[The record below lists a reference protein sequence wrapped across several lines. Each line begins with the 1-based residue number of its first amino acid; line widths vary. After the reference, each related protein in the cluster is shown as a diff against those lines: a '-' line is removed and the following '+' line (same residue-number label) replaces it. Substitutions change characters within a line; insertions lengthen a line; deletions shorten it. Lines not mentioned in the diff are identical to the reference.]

1 MTTSAE
7 QLNRTISGVGRGR
20 LFALAISLLTS
31 LIVVSPF
38 FWLGNASGHDFQFHA
53 GSWLDAAGQWKEGI
67 IYPRWSEWANHGF
80 GEPRFIFYPPMS
92 WMLGAALG
100 SVLPWNHVPVVFI
113 VLVQTFA
120 GMSAF
125 AFARRMLPNRGALLA
140 AGCYV
145 ANPYALLIIYM
156 RSDFA
161 ELLAIAFFPLLVLA
175 ALHAGGVL
183 VNRSGAHRRAIVI
196 FAVLFAAVWL
206 SNAPAG
212 VMASYSCAL
221 LFAWA
226 SLTERSWRLLAR
238 GAAGL
243 ALGFGL
249 AGFYLAP
256 AAYEQRWVN
265 ISQALSAGL
274 PPSQNFLYTQIN
286 DPEHNLFNM
295 IASSVAMLMIVLAG
309 IAALAARRA
318 ATESAASSEETKLWR
333 ALFVLCAAATVLM
346 LRFTSLLWDVLPKLR
361 FLQFPWRWMAIL
373 ALPFAFFL
381 GVAIGRQRWWWLW
394 TGAVIVALGAT
405 GTLLVNQA
413 WWDTED
419 IPVLRAAIAHGEGFD
434 GTDEYD
440 PLADDHYNLPE
451 KAPLVRLL
459 QNESGGSVPAAR
471 AIHVE
476 RWMAEGKEV
485 RVNSRV
491 PLQVSL
497 RVLIY
502 PAWNVEVNGI
512 AVTPERPEDSGQMI
526 VPVPAGE
533 SRISVRF
540 LRTKDRTFGGVL
552 SVASLA
558 AALILLY
565 WPKRK

>member
-38 FWLGNASGHDFQFHA
+38 FSLGNASGHDFQFHA

>member
-125 AFARRMLPNRGALLA
+125 AFARRMLPDRGALLA

>member
-7 QLNRTISGVGRGR
+7 QLSRPNSGVGRGW
-20 LFALAISLLTS
+20 LLALAISLLTS

-38 FWLGNASGHDFQFHA
+38 IWLGNASGHDFQFHA

-100 SVLPWNHVPVVFI
+100 LAVPWNHVPVVFI
-113 VLVQTFA
+113 VLVQTLA

-125 AFARRMLPNRGALLA
+125 AFARRMLPDRGALLA
-140 AGCYV
+140 AGCYA

-161 ELLAIAFFPLLVLA
+161 ELLAMAFFPLLFLA
-175 ALHAGGVL
+175 ALEISGL
-183 VNRSGAHRRAIVI
+183 LENRNASARPSVVF
-196 FAVLFAAVWL
+196 FAAMFAAVWL

-212 VMASYSCAL
+212 VLASYSCAL

-274 PPSQNFLYTQIN
+274 PPSQNFLYAQIN
-286 DPEHNLFNM
+286 DPEHNFFNM
-295 IASSVAMLMIVLAG
+295 IASSVAVLMIVLAG
-309 IAALAARRA
+309 IAATAEHRKAAKSA
-318 ATESAASSEETKLWR
+318 VSSGESKMWR
-333 ALFVLCAAATVLM
+333 ALFVLCVAATVLM
-346 LRFTSLLWDVLPKLR
+346 LRFTSLLWDALPELR
-361 FLQFPWRWMAIL
+361 FVQFPWRWMAIL
-373 ALPFAFFL
+373 AVPFAFFL
-381 GVAIGRQRWWWLW
+381 GAAMGRQRWWWLW
-394 TGAVIVALGAT
+394 TGAVLAVLSGT
-405 GTLLVNQA
+405 GMVLVQRA

-419 IPVLRAAIAHGEGFD
+419 IPVLRASVANGGGFD

-440 PLADDHYNLPE
+440 PVGDDHYNLPE
-451 KAPLVRLL
+451 KAPLVSQL
-459 QNESGGSVPAAR
+459 QTESGDSVAAAP

-476 RWMAEGKEV
+476 RWTAEEKQV
-485 RVNSRV
+485 RVSSRV

-502 PAWNVEVNGI
+502 PAWRVEVNGT

-526 VPVPAGE
+526 VSVPAGE
-533 SRISVRF
+533 SQISVRF

-552 SVASLA
+552 SAASLA
-558 AALILLY
+558 ATLILLC
-565 WPKRK
+565 WPERK

>member
-419 IPVLRAAIAHGEGFD
+419 IPVLRAAIAQGEGFD

>member
-346 LRFTSLLWDVLPKLR
+346 LRFTSVLWDVLPKLR

-459 QNESGGSVPAAR
+459 QNESGGNVPAAR

>member
-100 SVLPWNHVPVVFI
+100 SAVPWNQVPVVFI

-120 GMSAF
+120 GMSTF
-125 AFARRMLPNRGALLA
+125 AFARHMLPDRGALLA
-140 AGCYV
+140 AGCYA

-419 IPVLRAAIAHGEGFD
+419 IPVLRAAIAQGEGFD

>member
-38 FWLGNASGHDFQFHA
+38 FSLGNASGHDFQFHA

-120 GMSAF
+120 GMSTF
-125 AFARRMLPNRGALLA
+125 AFARRMLPDRGALLA